1 MSMRDASS
9 HNHNR
14 RRVIR
19 VDGNGQRPFMPW
31 GLLPALGL
39 GVVFFY
45 GLFIFSFA
53 TIQDTARSTA
63 KDALGAVDADWAN
76 VKASGQWIT
85 LEGDAPSR
93 GAVSTATRAIEQA
106 TNNTL
111 PFQINARPVTRI
123 SDKTTIR
130 ATSAAAVTTPPEVD
144 NQLNTT
150 QHNWNYTLDRGV
162 LDLRGDVPDQAS
174 HDAIINAAERRQSS
188 PHFSRVLDNLT
199 ITGRPSKEG
208 YTQTAIRGVDT
219 LSQCNAGTADFTDD
233 VFSLNCEADSQAVAS
248 IRQDVGAPLR
258 YGRFGNIDVYSV
270 AEVDSCNNSMVALLS
285 QTNIQFSSASA
296 VIDPASFSLL
306 DNVSEAAKACPGRLA
321 IDGHTDNTGRSAL
334 NERLSRQ
341 RAEAVRRAL
350 IDRGIAAGR
359 LEATGHG
366 PSRPIADNETE
377 AGRAQNRRIEIKVI
391 RPGASPQ

>member
-1 MSMRDASS
+1 
-9 HNHNR
+9 
-14 RRVIR
+14 
-19 VDGNGQRPFMPW
+19 MPW

-39 GVVFFY
+39 GLVFFY

-63 KDALGAVDADWAN
+63 KDALGAVDADWAD

-93 GAVSTATRAIEQA
+93 GAVLTATRAIEQA

-111 PFQINARPVTRI
+111 PFQLNARPVTRV

-130 ATSAAAVTTPPEVD
+130 AATATTPPEAD
-144 NQLNTT
+144 NQLNATR
-150 QHNWNYTLDRGV
+150 HDWNYTLDRGV

-174 HDAIINAAERRQSS
+174 HDAIINAAERRQPS
-188 PHFSRVLDNLT
+188 PRFSRVLDNLT
-199 ITGRPSKEG
+199 ITGRPGKEG
-208 YTQTAIRGVDT
+208 YTQTAIRGVHT
-219 LSQCNAGTADFTDD
+219 LSQCKAGTADFTDD
-233 VFSLNCEADSQAVAS
+233 VFSLNCEADRQAVSS
-248 IRQDVGAPLR
+248 IRQDVEAPLR
-258 YGRFGNIDVYSV
+258 YGRLGNIDVYSV
-270 AEVDSCNNSMVALLS
+270 AEIDSCNNSMVALLS

-306 DNVSEAAKACPGRLA
+306 DRVSEAAKACPGRLA

-359 LEATGHG
+359 LEAAGHG
-366 PSRPIADNETE
+366 PSRPIADNATE

>member
-14 RRVIR
+14 RHVIR
-19 VDGNGQRPFMPW
+19 VDGNRQRPFMPW

-39 GVVFFY
+39 GLVFFY

-63 KDALGAVDADWAN
+63 KDALGAVDADWAD

-93 GAVSTATRAIEQA
+93 GAVLTATRAIEQA

-111 PFQINARPVTRI
+111 PFQLNARPVTRV

-130 ATSAAAVTTPPEVD
+130 AATATTPPEAD
-144 NQLNTT
+144 NQLNAT
-150 QHNWNYTLDRGV
+150 QHDWNYTLDRGV

-174 HDAIINAAERRQSS
+174 HDAIINAAERRQPS
-188 PHFSRVLDNLT
+188 PRFSRVLDNLT
-199 ITGRPSKEG
+199 ITGRPGKEG
-208 YTQTAIRGVDT
+208 YTQTAIRGVNT
-219 LSQCNAGTADFTDD
+219 LSQCKAGTADFTDD
-233 VFSLNCEADSQAVAS
+233 VFSLNCEADRQAVSS
-248 IRQDVGAPLR
+248 IRQDVEAPLR
-258 YGRFGNIDVYSV
+258 YGRLGNIDVYSV
-270 AEVDSCNNSMVALLS
+270 AEIDSCNNSMVALLS

-306 DNVSEAAKACPGRLA
+306 DRVSEAAKACPGRLA

-359 LEATGHG
+359 LEAAGHG
-366 PSRPIADNETE
+366 PSRPIADNATE